1 METKMKLENYI
12 ETVPNF
18 PIEGI
23 KFKDISPLLENP
35 RAFRK
40 CIDQMTQ
47 IYKNEKIDKIASFG
61 ARGYIFASVL
71 AYKLNLPH
79 VLIRKKGKLPKKTV
93 GVTYSGEYDDASIE
107 MHVDSVNSG
116 ERVLLVDD
124 VIAVGECMRAGC
136 QLVEKLKGVVMG
148 CFSVIE
154 FTDLGSQSRLAKYDV
169 KSLIKCE
176 K

>member
-1 METKMKLENYI
+1 MNTKIKLNEYI

-35 RAFRK
+35 VAFRE
-40 CIDQMTQ
+40 CIDQMSEM
-47 IYKNEKIDKIASFG
+47 YENENIDKIASFG

-93 GVTYSGEYDDASIE
+93 GVTYSGEYADASIE
-107 MHVDSVNSG
+107 MHVDSINS
-116 ERVLLVDD
+116 EDRVLLVDD

-136 QLVEKLKGVVMG
+136 QLVEKLEGVVVG

-154 FTDLGSQSRLAKYDV
+154 FTDLGSQLKLAKYDV